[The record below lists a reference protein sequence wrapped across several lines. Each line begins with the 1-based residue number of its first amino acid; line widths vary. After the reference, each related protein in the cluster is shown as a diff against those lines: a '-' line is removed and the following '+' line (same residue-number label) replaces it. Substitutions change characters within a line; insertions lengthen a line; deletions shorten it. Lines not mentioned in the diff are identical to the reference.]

1 LRKEV
6 QGLQEVKDLK
16 VTRDS
21 YSIIDSLAKGRQKDG
36 TLTGAGDMSLIFAY
50 MKMLD
55 PNSTVREGEFANAQN
70 AGGVASTIQN
80 TYNKILKGNRLTAD
94 QVETFKN
101 EAKTLYHSK
110 LRQVQPTIDY
120 YKQLAEKRNF
130 DPAEVIPDFSF
141 KDGGSVGNSW
151 TDPTSGI
158 TYTISN

>member
-1 LRKEV
+1 
-6 QGLQEVKDLK
+6 
-16 VTRDS
+16 
-21 YSIIDSLAKGRQKDG
+21 
-36 TLTGAGDMSLIFAY
+36 
-50 MKMLD
+50 MLD

-101 EAKTLYHSK
+101 EAKTLYDSK
-110 LRQVQPTIDY
+110 LCQVQPTIDY